1 MKSRIIISLLCILCS
16 FGAAAEESSPVV
28 DAKTLIKEAMDLW
41 RGSSSVSEM
50 SMTIKRETWQRT
62 MSMKAWTKGDKHS
75 LVRVTAPKK
84 DVGNGTLLIDNAMW
98 SFTPKINRVIK
109 IPSSMMSQRWMGSDF
124 TNKDISKSTDVLDQY
139 DHKLLETRKQESNT
153 LYLIEAVPHE
163 DAAVVWGK
171 EVYLIRDDFVMLE
184 QQFWDQDGE
193 LVKTMKT
200 LEVAEMG
207 GRPVAKVMRMGEVD
221 SPGEWTEM
229 VTHSIEFNT
238 SLKDNIFT
246 LSNLRNPR

>member
-1 MKSRIIISLLCILCS
+1 VVIRAIVSLFCIFLTAS
-16 FGAAAEESSPVV
+16 AVAEEPSSGV
-28 DAKTLIKEAMDLW
+28 DAKALIREAMELW
-41 RGSSSVSEM
+41 RGTSSIAEM
-50 SMTIKRETWQRT
+50 SMTIKRESWQRT

-84 DVGNGTLLIDNAMW
+84 DAGNGTLLIDNAMW
-98 SFTPKINRVIK
+98 SYTPKINRVIK

-139 DHKLLETRKQESNT
+139 NHTLLETRQAQGHK

-171 EVYLIRDDFVMLE
+171 ELYLIRDDFVLIE
-184 QQFWDQDGE
+184 QQFWDQDGV

-200 LEVAEMG
+200 LEIEQMG
-207 GRPVAKVMRMGEVD
+207 GRPVAKIMRMAEVD
-221 SPGEWTEM
+221 SPEEWTEM
-229 VTHSIEFNT
+229 VTHSIDFDTALSDNT
-238 SLKDNIFT
+238 FT